1 MAFFHCSVKVIS
13 RSIEGGAGN
22 AVAAAAYRSGT
33 RMTCK
38 RTGQVFNYTRKKE
51 VTHRAILAP
60 EGSPSWAL
68 DRNTLFNEVELE
80 QRVNSQL
87 LREVEV
93 ALPIQLS
100 HDEQVALLHNYVNKE
115 FIPLS
120 MVADISLHSK
130 PGNPHAHIL
139 LTLRDLDNAHDDAP
153 TWSRFGI
160 KRRDWNSK
168 AYIHKWREAWATAC
182 NAALEQAG
190 SSERIDHR
198 SNKARGIDAPPT
210 VHVGRRTPWNT
221 QQHHERLDYNASI
234 RAWAQTNAELEK
246 INFSIREID
255 SQLIDLT
262 TSIAQALAERDGRQ
276 AANSPTQPTPSAI
289 WTPAGEQAI
298 KPVTAASLLMQA
310 QRKQSTRRNP
320 ALNPDD
326 CISPK
331 ETPNVQIITS
341 STR

>member
-1 MAFFHCSVKVIS
+1 MAIFYCDVKIIS

-33 RMTCK
+33 RMKCK

-51 VTHRAILAP
+51 VTHTAIVAPVGAP
-60 EGSPSWAL
+60 EWAL
-68 DRNTLFNEVELE
+68 DKATLFDEVELE
-80 QRVNSQL
+80 QRINSQL
-87 LREVEV
+87 LREVIV
-93 ALPIQLS
+93 AIPRELN
-100 HDEQVALLHNYVNKE
+100 HDQQVSLLHDYVQSQ
-115 FIPLS
+115 FISLS
-120 MVADISLHSK
+120 MVAHISLHSK

-139 LTLRDLDNAHDDAP
+139 LTLRDLDNASDDAP

-168 AYIHKWREAWATAC
+168 ANIHKWREAWATAC
-182 NAALEQAG
+182 NKSLEMAG
-190 SSERIDHR
+190 STEHIDHR
-198 SNKARGIDAPPT
+198 SNEARGIDAPPT
-210 VHVGRRTPWNT
+210 VHVGRRTPWNS
-221 QQHHERLDYNASI
+221 QQHQERVDYNESI
-234 RAWAQTNAELEK
+234 RAWVQTNAELEK
-246 INFSIREID
+246 IRTSIRELD

-262 TSIAQALAERDGRQ
+262 TSISQALAERDGRQ
-276 AANSPTQPTPSAI
+276 AANSPTRTTPTAI
-289 WTPAGEQAI
+289 WTPAGEQVT

-326 CISPK
+326 CINPK
-331 ETPNVQIITS
+331 EIPNVQIITS